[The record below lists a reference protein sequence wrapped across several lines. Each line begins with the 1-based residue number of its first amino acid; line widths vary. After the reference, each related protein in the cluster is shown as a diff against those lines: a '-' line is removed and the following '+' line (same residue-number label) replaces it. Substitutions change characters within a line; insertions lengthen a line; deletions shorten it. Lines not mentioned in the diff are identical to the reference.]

1 MRPRLV
7 IIAGGTASGKSALA
21 EAFVLQVGALH
32 LRHDDYYRD
41 VGDPTVFDYDHPD
54 ALDSALLV
62 DNLRDLLAGR
72 PTDGPDYDFKT
83 HRRRLAPRR
92 LEPQAL
98 LVLEGILVLA
108 VPEIA
113 AMGDLRVF
121 VTAPEPLR
129 LERRIA
135 RDMSV
140 RGRTRDQVLQQF
152 HRTVKPNHDRFV
164 EPSRRLA
171 DLIIDGTAP
180 LFDGVRA
187 IQAAIAALA

>member
-7 IIAGGTASGKSALA
+7 IIAGGTASGKSSLA
-21 EAFVLQVGALH
+21 EAFVARAGALH

-41 VGDPTVFDYDHPD
+41 VGDPTFFDYDHPD

-62 DNLRDLLAGR
+62 ENLRDLVAGR
-72 PTDGPDYDFKT
+72 ATDGPDYDFKT
-83 HRRRLAPRR
+83 HRRRADPRR

-108 VPEIA
+108 VPEVA
-113 AMGDLRVF
+113 ALGDLRVY

-135 RDMSV
+135 RDMAV
-140 RGRTRDQVLQQF
+140 RGRSREQVLLQY
-152 HRTVKPNHDRFV
+152 HGTVKPNHDRFV
-164 EPSRRLA
+164 EPSRVLA
-171 DLIIDGTAP
+171 DLVIDGTGP
-180 LFDGVRA
+180 LAEGVRA
-187 IQAAIAALA
+187 IEARLATLA